1 MKTFQ
6 YEITDPIGIHA
17 RPAGQLV
24 KTAKAFQS
32 KVMVE
37 YNGKQTEATRLM
49 SVMGMGIR
57 RGGGEGQGN
66 NGNQQRGQEAAAQ
79 QLQAFFRET
88 L

>member
-17 RPAGQLV
+17 RSAGQLV

-57 RGGGEGQGN
+57 HGSVVTVTVEGPDE
-66 NGNQQRGQEAAAQ
+66 EAVAQ

>member
-1 MKTFQ
+1 MKEFK
-6 YEITDPIGIHA
+6 YVVTDNEGIHA

-37 YNGKQTEATRLM
+37 HNGKQTEATRLM
-49 SVMGMGIR
+49 SLMGMGIR
-57 RGGGEGQGN
+57 HGSVVTVTVEGPDE
-66 NGNQQRGQEAAAQ
+66 EAAVQ

>member
-37 YNGKQTEATRLM
+37 YNGKQTE
-49 SVMGMGIR
+49 MGMGIR
-57 RGGGEGQGN
+57 HGSVVTVTVEGPDE
-66 NGNQQRGQEAAAQ
+66 EAAAQ

>member
-57 RGGGEGQGN
+57 HGSVVTVTVEEPDE
-66 NGNQQRGQEAAAQ
+66 EAAAQ

>member
-17 RPAGQLV
+17 RPAGPLV
-24 KTAKAFQS
+24 KTAKALQS

-57 RGGGEGQGN
+57 HGSVVTVTVEGPDE
-66 NGNQQRGQEAAAQ
+66 EAAAQ

>member
-1 MKTFQ
+1 
-6 YEITDPIGIHA
+6 
-17 RPAGQLV
+17 
-24 KTAKAFQS
+24 
-32 KVMVE
+32 MVE

-57 RGGGEGQGN
+57 HGSVVTVTMEGPDE
-66 NGNQQRGQEAAAQ
+66 EAAAQ